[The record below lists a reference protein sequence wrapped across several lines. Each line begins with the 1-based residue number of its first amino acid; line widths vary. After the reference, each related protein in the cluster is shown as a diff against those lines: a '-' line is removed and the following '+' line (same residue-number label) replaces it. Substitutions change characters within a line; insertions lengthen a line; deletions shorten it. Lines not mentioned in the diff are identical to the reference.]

1 MSVERVEALEQAILE
16 RARQLAEEHIQ
27 QGERSRE
34 RIAEDSREKI
44 RLLEEKEI
52 LSGQSQAEREYHRL
66 VQARELS
73 MQAELD
79 HLRWHL
85 VQSITESLSERLVA
99 LMAKEQTYLPLLER
113 LLGDA
118 ARAIE
123 RDKLVARLNRKDHER
138 FADRWQVLVKD
149 VAPGKEVKLDD
160 EPIEATG
167 GVLVSDIEDR
177 ILVDNS
183 FEGVIQRMESELH
196 RVIVEHLFP
205 SASRMGIVFNG

>member
-34 RIAEDSREKI
+34 RIVEDSREKI

-52 LSGQSQAEREYHRL
+52 LAGQSRAEREYRRM

-99 LMAKEQTYLPLLER
+99 LTAKEQTYLPLLER

-123 RDKLVARLNRKDHER
+123 RDKLRARLNRNDHKR
-138 FADRWQVLVKD
+138 FADRWEALVKD
-149 VAPGKEVKLDD
+149 VSPDKAIALEQ
-160 EPIEATG
+160 EPLEASG

-183 FEGVIQRMESELH
+183 FEGVIQRLESELQ